1 MDHRIPE
8 DQGELTAATLERA
21 DSSRMPR
28 ERLGIRVSAFF
39 YRHPRVRVA
48 LLLAVPLTWLA
59 VVYLGSLIALLI
71 QSFYRLDSFTGTV
84 QHKLS
89 LETWRSVFS
98 DFTLQTVLRTAGMAA
113 VVTVTAVVIAFPL
126 AYYIAKIAR
135 PRTKTWLYVAVLL
148 PLWASYLVRVYSW
161 RLILS
166 EEGVMHWFIDRLHL
180 TGALDVVLRQHELGG
195 ATLLT
200 STFGQWM
207 VFVYIWLPFMIL
219 PIEAALER
227 VPSSLVDASGDLGAK
242 PRTTFRKVTWPL
254 AVPGVVAGS
263 IFTFSLTL
271 GDYIIPTLV
280 GPGRPTIGSAIYEF
294 QGTAGNLPMAAAYA
308 VIPIVIMGVYL
319 TVARRTGAFEA
330 L

>member
-1 MDHRIPE
+1 MTVTTSERP
-8 DQGELTAATLERA
+8 GVAAR
-21 DSSRMPR
+21 RK

-48 LLLAVPLTWLA
+48 AFLVLPLAWLLVVYVGSLAALLL
-59 VVYLGSLIALLI
+59 
-71 QSFYRLDSFTGTV
+71 QSFYRLDDFTGTV
-84 QHKLS
+84 REEIS
-89 LETWRSVFS
+89 LHTWSQLWDS
-98 DFTLQTVLRTAGMAA
+98 FTLQTALRTAAMAA
-113 VVTVTAVVIAFPL
+113 AVTIAAIVVAFPI
-126 AYYIAKIAR
+126 AYYIAKVAR

-161 RLILS
+161 RLILAR
-166 EEGVMHWFIDRLHL
+166 EGVMMWFVDNLHL
-180 TGALDVVLRQHELGG
+180 TGALDFILRQNEIGG
-195 ATLLT
+195 PSLLN

-227 VPSSLVDASGDLGAK
+227 VPGSLLEASDDLGAK
-242 PRTTFRKVTWPL
+242 PRTTFRRVTWPL

-271 GDYIIPTLV
+271 GDYIIPSLV
-280 GPGRPTIGSAIYEF
+280 GPGRPTIGSAIYTF
-294 QGTAGNLPMAAAYA
+294 QGTAGNLPLAAAWT
-308 VIPIVIMGVYL
+308 VIPIVVMGIYL
-319 TVARRTGAFEA
+319 TIARRTGAFEA

>member
-1 MDHRIPE
+1 MS
-8 DQGELTAATLERA
+8 GGAALTPP
-21 DSSRMPR
+21 DSSRPSR

-39 YRHPRVRVA
+39 YRHPRLRVA
-48 LLLAVPLTWLA
+48 MFLALPLTWLA
-59 VVYLGSLIALLI
+59 VVYLGSLVALLL

-89 LETWRSVFS
+89 LDTWREVFS
-98 DFTLQTVLRTAGMAA
+98 DFTLQTVLRTAGMAVA
-113 VVTVTAVVIAFPL
+113 VTIAAIVIAFPI
-126 AYYIAKIAR
+126 AYFIAKVAR

-161 RLILS
+161 RLILAQ
-166 EEGVMHWFIDRLHL
+166 EGVMTWFLERLHL
-180 TGALDVVLRQHELGG
+180 TGALDVILRQHELGG

-227 VPSSLVDASGDLGAK
+227 VPSSFVEASSDLGAK

-319 TVARRTGAFEA
+319 TIARRTGAFEA

>member
-1 MDHRIPE
+1 
-8 DQGELTAATLERA
+8 
-21 DSSRMPR
+21 MPR

-39 YRHPRVRVA
+39 YRHPRLRIG
-48 LLLAVPLTWLA
+48 LLLALPLTWLA
-59 VVYLGSLIALLI
+59 VVYLGSLVALLL
-71 QSFYRLDSFTGTV
+71 QSFYKLDDFSGTV
-84 QHKLS
+84 RHDFT

-98 DFTLQTVLRTAGMAA
+98 RFTLATVLRTAGMA
-113 VVTVTAVVIAFPL
+113 TAVTLTAIVIAFPI
-126 AYYIAKIAR
+126 AYYVAKVAR
-135 PRTKTWLYVAVLL
+135 PRTQSLLYVAVLL

-166 EEGVMHWFIDRLHL
+166 EEGVVMWFVRHLHL
-180 TGALDVVLRQHELGG
+180 SGALDVILRRHELGG
-195 ATLLT
+195 ASLLT

-219 PIEAALER
+219 PIVAALER
-227 VPSSLVDASGDLGAK
+227 VPSSLVEASGDLGAK

-254 AVPGVVAGS
+254 AIPGVVAGS

-271 GDYIIPTLV
+271 GDFIIPGLV
-280 GPGRPTIGSAIYEF
+280 GAGRPTIGSAIYEF

-308 VIPIVIMGVYL
+308 VIPIAIMGVYL
-319 TVARRTGAFEA
+319 TIARRSGAFEA

>member
-1 MDHRIPE
+1 M
-8 DQGELTAATLERA
+8 TATTLERP
-21 DSSRMPR
+21 DSPR
-28 ERLGIRVSAFF
+28 PTNERLGIRVSAFF
-39 YRHPRVRVA
+39 YRHLRLRVA
-48 LLLAVPLTWLA
+48 MLLAVPLAWLS
-59 VVYLGSLIALLI
+59 VVYLGSLIALLL
-71 QSFYRLDSFTGTV
+71 QSFYKLDSFSGTV
-84 QHKLS
+84 RHKLT
-89 LETWRSVFS
+89 LDTWRSVFS

-113 VVTVTAVVIAFPL
+113 AVTIAAIVIAFPL

-166 EEGVMHWFIDRLHL
+166 DEGVMAWFIEHLHF
-180 TGALDVVLRQHELGG
+180 TGAVDALLRQHELGG
-195 ATLLT
+195 ASLLS

-227 VPSSLVDASGDLGAK
+227 VPSSLTEASGDLGAR
-242 PRTTFRKVTWPL
+242 PATTFRKVTWPL

-271 GDYIIPTLV
+271 GDYIIPSLV
-280 GPGRPTIGSAIYEF
+280 GPGRPTIGSAIFEF

-308 VIPIVIMGVYL
+308 VIPIVIMGAYL
-319 TVARRTGAFEA
+319 TIARRTGAFEA

>member
-1 MDHRIPE
+1 M
-8 DQGELTAATLERA
+8 TAPTLERQY
-21 DSSRMPR
+21 SSRPPK
-28 ERLGIRVSAFF
+28 ERLGIRFSAFF
-39 YRHPRVRVA
+39 YRHPRLRIA
-48 LLLAVPLTWLA
+48 LLLAVPLAWLT
-59 VVYLGSLIALLI
+59 VVYLGSLIALLL

-98 DFTLQTVLRTAGMAA
+98 DFTLQTVLRTAGMAVA
-113 VVTVTAVVIAFPL
+113 VTIAAIVIAFPV

-135 PRTKTWLYVAVLL
+135 PRTKTLLYVAVLL

-166 EEGVMHWFIDRLHL
+166 EEGVMHWFIERMHL
-180 TGALDVVLRQHELGG
+180 SGALDVVLRQHDLGG

-227 VPSSLVDASGDLGAK
+227 VPASLVEASNDLGAK
-242 PRTTFRKVTWPL
+242 PGTTFRKVTWPL
-254 AVPGVVAGS
+254 AVPGVIAGS

-308 VIPIVIMGVYL
+308 VIPIAIMGVYL
-319 TVARRTGAFEA
+319 TIARRTGAFEA

>member
-1 MDHRIPE
+1 M
-8 DQGELTAATLERA
+8 QT
-21 DSSRMPR
+21 SRVPR

-39 YRHPRVRVA
+39 FRHPRLRIA
-48 LLLAVPLTWLA
+48 LLLALPLAWLA
-59 VVYLGSLIALLI
+59 VVYLGSLVALLI
-71 QSFYRLDSFTGTV
+71 QSFYKLDDFTGTV
-84 QHKLS
+84 QHKLT
-89 LETWRSVFS
+89 LDTWRSVFS
-98 DFTLQTVLRTAGMAA
+98 RFTLETVLRTAGMA
-113 VVTVTAVVIAFPL
+113 TAVTLAAIVIAFPL
-126 AYYIAKIAR
+126 AYYIAKTAR
-135 PRTKTWLYVAVLL
+135 PRTKTWLYIAVLL

-166 EEGVMHWFIDRLHL
+166 EEGVMMWFLRHLHL
-180 TGALDVVLRQHELGG
+180 TGALDVILRQHELGG
-195 ATLLT
+195 ASLLT

-227 VPSSLVDASGDLGAK
+227 VPSSLEEASGDLGAK

-254 AVPGVVAGS
+254 AVPGVIAGS

-271 GDYIIPTLV
+271 GDYIIPSLV
-280 GPGRPTIGSAIYEF
+280 GPGRPTIGSAIFEF

-308 VIPIVIMGVYL
+308 VIPIAIMGVYL
-319 TVARRTGAFEA
+319 TIVYLTIARRTGAFEA

>member
-1 MDHRIPE
+1 M
-8 DQGELTAATLERA
+8 TASTLERQ
-21 DSSRMPR
+21 DLPR
-28 ERLGIRVSAFF
+28 ASNERIGIRASAFL
-39 YRHPRVRVA
+39 YRHPRLRVA
-48 LLLAVPLTWLA
+48 LLLALPLAWLA
-59 VVYLGSLIALLI
+59 VVYLGSLVALLL

-84 QHKLS
+84 QHRLS
-89 LETWRSVFS
+89 LDTWRSVFS
-98 DFTLQTVLRTAGMAA
+98 DFTLQTVLRTAGMAVA
-113 VVTVTAVVIAFPL
+113 VTVAAIVIAFPI

-161 RLILS
+161 RLILAK
-166 EEGVMHWFIDRLHL
+166 EGVMTWFLDRLHL
-180 TGALDVVLRQHELGG
+180 TGALNVVLHQHELGG

-227 VPSSLVDASGDLGAK
+227 VPSSFVEASGDLGAK

-294 QGTAGNLPMAAAYA
+294 QGTAGNLPLAAAYA
-308 VIPIVIMGVYL
+308 VIPIAIMAVYL
-319 TVARRTGAFEA
+319 TIARRTGAFEA